1 MIRTTRGPYSMDY
14 AFSAMGNVKEAREY
28 GSKAIKALSNYEES
42 KRAGRRDRSVRYYNG
57 YLNREQH

>member
-1 MIRTTRGPYSMDY
+1 MDY